1 MLPGSRSHRSTR
13 WLTSYSIS
21 AAGIRSPAEFSL
33 RSFVISERETY
44 ALVLSVDEK
53 PSIQA
58 LERATGCVQT
68 SSGKF
73 VQELKSTYKRLARST
88 SSPPWRSP
96 PGS

>member
-1 MLPGSRSHRSTR
+1 
-13 WLTSYSIS
+13 
-21 AAGIRSPAEFSL
+21 
-33 RSFVISERETY
+33 VISERETY